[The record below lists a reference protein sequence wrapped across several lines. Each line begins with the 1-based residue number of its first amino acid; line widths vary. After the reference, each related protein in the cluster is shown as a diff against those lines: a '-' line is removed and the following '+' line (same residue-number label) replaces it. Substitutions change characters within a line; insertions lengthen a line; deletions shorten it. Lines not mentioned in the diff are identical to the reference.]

1 MDIAY
6 FLKNCQED
14 IVYYTDIDYTIFLE
28 NDTHEI
34 LVENKI
40 KEETIYAY
48 EAYNK
53 LDDSSVILDES
64 EKQKLIDFIKTKL

>member
-1 MDIAY
+1 MNIDY

-14 IVYYTDIDYTIFLE
+14 VVYYTAIDYIIFLE
-28 NDTHEI
+28 NDTHDI
-34 LVENKI
+34 LVEYKI
-40 KEETIYAY
+40 KEDEIYAY

-64 EKQKLIDFIKTKL
+64 EINKLINFIKTKL